1 MADGPL
7 IVYIIRHGEKLG
19 DPSRDDEA
27 IRDLS
32 IRGSA
37 RAAAIPSLFA
47 PATTPTT
54 ELSCELAAGTTEY
67 DGTYHENPLTTS
79 PPPQRLFATPDFLF
93 ATANSHNSQR
103 PIETITPLS
112 AALQLQI
119 NPGLPEPFREKDHAA
134 LATYLLSK
142 STFTGKVVLICW
154 HHGTIPDL
162 AKELNA
168 PANQISKWNG
178 AVFDRVWEI
187 KYGTEPPT
195 FHDFPQQ
202 LLYGDSAN

>member
-1 MADGPL
+1 MADGPR
-7 IVYIIRHGEKLG
+7 IVYLIRHGEKLG
-19 DPSRDDEA
+19 DPSSDNDA
-27 IRDLS
+27 ISDLS

-47 PATTPTT
+47 PATTPQT
-54 ELSCELAAGTTEY
+54 ELSCELGGGTTEY
-67 DGTYHENPLTTS
+67 VGRYHENPQTTS
-79 PPPQRLFATPDFLF
+79 PPLQRLFATPDFLF
-93 ATANSHNSQR
+93 ATANSGHSHR

-119 NPGLPEPFREKDHAA
+119 NPGLPEPYGEKDYGG
-134 LATYLLSK
+134 LATYLLSQ

-162 AKELNA
+162 AKDLNA
-168 PANQISKWNG
+168 PPNQISKWHG

-187 KYGTEPPT
+187 KYDNKPPT

-202 LLYGDSAN
+202 LLYGDSAT